1 MSKGLILCGVTD
13 QNYSEYKFIAVTSL
27 CLRLA
32 LEKQGIET
40 EDLWGLSV
48 EIDSVKVL
56 KCIDDGLHQ
65 EAAFSSEMRW
75 APLALVRI
83 IRRYL
88 HYAQYKCRLQSWIV
102 DKSINEIVLSSGDDS
117 DLVAA
122 ATDVAKEFSLKI
134 SILEG
139 GFDVYSGLDP
149 FLYNESLPNYQSID
163 PPFITYILA
172 KIVKYFNILTMYEP
186 YTNLPI
192 SNRGH
197 TTFKWWKTIAFFE
210 TLIDKTLLLIKKK
223 QSQIKIN
230 PLKLTIGAY
239 QKKDFI
245 LKKHLWKSFDENEL
259 RVINSGL
266 SEFFKTH
273 NLKKIDRI
281 VDALKLFFSTSGI
294 KRLIIMDSQ
303 ITHCRLLAFSARS
316 SGVFVDYL
324 PHGIV
329 IEDQTTST
337 QTIFSPHRVLAWNE
351 AAQKRYESYGISSMA
366 ISHPRNLINS
376 FKTTLV
382 KTPSLSIKKCLVLF
396 SCNDSISLDA
406 MERDCLDISQGLKAL
421 NVSPYW
427 KLHNTGPLLYEIRV
441 SIIKRLENILNTS
454 IDLLDTSLDTAD
466 IFKDYDFIIIG
477 RLTSAIYEA
486 AQSRIP
492 FIVYKGHI
500 ERMGAFDGIN
510 IPYASSIIDLKR
522 GIEEFDLYNFFDT
535 CQKINNSLMCN
546 KSPFNLR

>member
-13 QNYSEYKFIAVTSL
+13 QNYSEYKFIAVTNL

-56 KCIDDGLHQ
+56 RCIDDGLHQ
-65 EAAFSSEMRW
+65 EAAFSSEMKW

-88 HYAQYKCRLQSWIV
+88 HYAQYKYRLQSWIV
-102 DKSINEIVLSSGDDS
+102 GKSINEIVLSSGDDS

-139 GFDVYSGLDP
+139 EFDVYSGLDP
-149 FLYNESLPNYQSID
+149 FLYNEILPNYQSID
-163 PPFITYILA
+163 PSFITYILA
-172 KIVKYFNILTMYEP
+172 KIVKYFDIRTMYEP

-192 SNRGH
+192 FNRGL
-197 TTFKWWKTIAFFE
+197 TTFKWWKTITFFE
-210 TLIDKTLLLIKKK
+210 TLIEKTLLLIKKK

-230 PLKLTIGAY
+230 PLKLTTGAY
-239 QKKDFI
+239 QKNDFI
-245 LKKHLWKSFDENEL
+245 LKKDLWKSFDENEL

-303 ITHCRLLAFSARS
+303 IAHCRLLAFSARS

-351 AAQKRYESYGISSMA
+351 AAQKRYETYGISSVA
-366 ISHPRNLINS
+366 ISHPRNLMNS
-376 FKTTLV
+376 IKTTLI

-396 SCNDSISLDA
+396 SCNDPLYLDA
-406 MERDCLDISQGLKAL
+406 LERDFLDISEAL
-421 NVSPYW
+421 NSLGIPSQW
-427 KLHNTGPLLYEIRV
+427 KLHNSG
-441 SIIKRLENILNTS
+441 SILHDARMDVLKKLENLLNIS
-454 IDLLDTSLDTAD
+454 IDFVDQALDT
-466 IFKDYDFIIIG
+466 IEVFKNYDFIVIG

-486 AQSRIP
+486 AHLRVP

-500 ERMGAFDGIN
+500 ERMGAFDGVKM
-510 IPYASSIIDLKR
+510 PYASSVIGLKR
-522 GIEEFDLYNFFDT
+522 EIEEFDMHSFFDT
-535 CQKINNSLMCN
+535 CQKIDNSLVCN
-546 KSPFNLR
+546 KSPLNLG